1 MLISGICKGPDGAKA
16 TRRKMEAKLFNLI
29 NNMAAM
35 TMTIKIIAMTMM
47 IAMPDEC

>member
-1 MLISGICKGPDGAKA
+1 MLISGISKGPDGAKT

-29 NNMAAM
+29 NNMAVIK
-35 TMTIKIIAMTMM
+35 IKIIAMTMM